1 MHSRFIL
8 TFFLS
13 LLPLCTLYAQNPG
26 TTRTTTPDEIVRRLT
41 NSDYRIAFAGVESY
55 MVFSPDQRTPAMKA
69 ALVQALKNENERI
82 RQIELRRDEWS
93 PIYKSHGSAE
103 GALFLVE
110 EVYALKDPATIP
122 LLLPWM
128 CCGGDDEMIGFGR
141 QAFEPVLGFLEMP
154 PPGTTQSALSGGLF
168 TLRMMVDYWGLG
180 TFSTSERER
189 MKQVAAKYIVDYDSN
204 PEENSSS
211 HITYA
216 ISLAASLQEV
226 ALLQMAQ
233 ALVNNDT
240 EIAKRGFSDRTIGW
254 LQETVSKALTG
265 TLEERQY
272 RQYEERRRR
281 Y

>member
-26 TTRTTTPDEIVRRLT
+26 TTRTTTPDGIVRQLT
-41 NSDYRIAFAGVESY
+41 NSDFRIAFAGVESY
-55 MVFSPDQRTPAMKA
+55 MLFSPDQRTPAMKA

-93 PIYKSHGSAE
+93 PIYKSHGHAE

-110 EVYALKDPATIP
+110 EVSKLKDPSTIP
-122 LLLPWM
+122 LLLHWR
-128 CCGGDDEMIGFGR
+128 GFYDEKIDFGR
-141 QAFEPVLGFLEMP
+141 QAFEPVLRFLEMP
-154 PPGTTQSALSGGLF
+154 EPGTTQRALSGNLF
-168 TLRMMVDYWGLG
+168 TLRMMVDYWGLS
-180 TFSTSERER
+180 TFSASERER
-189 MKQVAAKYIVDYDSN
+189 MKQVAAKYIVDYDPN
-204 PEENSSS
+204 PEKNSSS

-226 ALLQMAQ
+226 ALLQMAE

-240 EIAKRGFSDRTIGW
+240 EIAKRGFSDTTIGR
-254 LQETVSKALTG
+254 LQETVSNALTG
-265 TLEERQY
+265 RLEERQY
-272 RQYEERRRR
+272 RPYEERRRR